1 LIGKLTHPED
11 PIGDEYLY
19 VGHRVNGSTEVTSM
33 MDEGIRNAAG
43 TTSSRLGDAVV
54 LQDEERTAFSLR
66 QDGERRLSDVYV
78 SKGHCPRQTLS
89 GMCNNESWREK
100 QHGESA

>member
-19 VGHRVNGSTEVTSM
+19 VSHGVNGSTKMTAM

-43 TTSSRLGDAVV
+43 TTSSRLGDADA
-54 LQDEERTAFSLR
+54 LPDEERTAFSLR
-66 QDGERRLSDVYV
+66 LDGERRLSDVDV
-78 SKGHCPRQTLS
+78 SKGHCPRQTL
-89 GMCNNESWREK
+89 
-100 QHGESA
+100 